1 MQLAIDTAIK
11 GNHLRDGDSVVGVLG
26 NMDIPNGYNSVKL
39 ITVGDIILKGQ
50 GIGNGIVSGR
60 VAIVKSLFDINKRAH
75 NKIVVIAATDTE
87 HLGLIE
93 EAAGLIVEEG
103 GLSSHAA
110 IACMTLGKP
119 IIVGAMDAT
128 ELLLEDEQITM
139 DVMRGLIYRGWVN
152 LG

>member
-1 MQLAIDTAIK
+1 MQLAIDTALK
-11 GNHLRDGDSVVGVLG
+11 GNHLREGDSVVGVLG
-26 NMDIPNGYNSVKL
+26 NMDVPNGYNSVTL

-60 VAIVKSLFDINKRAH
+60 VAIVKSLFDLSKRARG
-75 NKIVVIAATDTE
+75 KIVVVASTDTE

-119 IIVGAMDAT
+119 VIVGVANAT
-128 ELLLEDEQITM
+128 ELLLEDEQITV
-139 DVMRGLIYRGWVN
+139 DVMRGLVYRGWVN